1 MGAPRLL
8 LLAALLLRPAAALL
22 QIHNRLAAAILN
34 KARLDA
40 VEQREALLAEAE
52 RLLQA
57 ASEIDEALERL
68 AAGAAPSPPPPV
80 SPAPPPP
87 PAAATNLDGVRK
99 LGESRL
105 RRIVDFTGESA
116 ELAPLA
122 LDDALGLETLYLLA
136 WRAGDASA
144 ATGVRVA
151 DGDDGCVVLGDGDEC
166 LNALTV
172 TAGDGDVLVSLTC
185 ETHARQVAHVMTS
198 LDGFPMKALEF
209 AVSDV
214 ADVVLANDAVCL
226 GVIVSAEGEE

>member
-52 RLLQA
+52 QLLQA

-68 AAGAAPSPPPPV
+68 AAGAAPSV

-151 DGDDGCVVLGDGDEC
+151 DGDDGCVVSGDDGEC

-172 TAGDGDVLVSLTC
+172 AAGDGDVLVSLTC